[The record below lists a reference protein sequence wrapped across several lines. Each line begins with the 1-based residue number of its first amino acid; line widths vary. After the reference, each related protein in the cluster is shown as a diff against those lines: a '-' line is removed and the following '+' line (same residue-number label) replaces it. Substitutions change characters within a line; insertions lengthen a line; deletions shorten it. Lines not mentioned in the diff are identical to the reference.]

1 MPCTGITV
9 SSGDRQ
15 TDREGLS
22 WKDQPR
28 VEQRRPLG
36 RDDRGGSVCLSI
48 FVHPF
53 YCIVDP
59 NRDSF
64 VDEVWIGPR
73 REVFLEPSHVE
84 A

>member
-1 MPCTGITV
+1 MPSTGITV

-15 TDREGLS
+15 SDREGLS

-48 FVHPF
+48 SVHPF
-53 YCIVDP
+53 YCIVDS
-59 NRDSF
+59 DCDGY
-64 VDEVWIGPR
+64 VDRIWVR
-73 REVFLEPSHVE
+73 ACREFCLELR
-84 A
+84 